1 MPPIE
6 TPIIKSYLSKNDL
19 ARDLVRYELCLDT
32 LEGAI
37 CKGHIYNVVFNDTK
51 FSIGR
56 HVERVLGKA
65 WEESREAFSR
75 PPYQY
80 HNDISMFCGFNQAAG
95 RIKRLSKLPRIPAL
109 DRYIGLL
116 KEIVVIWNTFVELKP
131 LVIKGR
137 RPPENPTDV
146 DLTNTGHC
154 GVCGRLQK
162 LKDHK
167 LVHHGFKISDGRGW
181 YFGYRAGSCFAVG
194 YEPYELSCAANI
206 AYLVKLGEWLK
217 SAEEA
222 YVYLNSGTVEERSTR
237 KARRNLTVFSRG
249 TSLRP
254 HEKSALYIL
263 RLTCTPRRWI
273 LGSCSR
279 FLTESRL
286 LWLCRFY

>member
-1 MPPIE
+1 M
-6 TPIIKSYLSKNDL
+6 
-19 ARDLVRYELCLDT
+19 DT

-37 CKGHIYNVVFNDTK
+37 CKGHIYNVVFNNTK
-51 FSIGR
+51 SSIGR
-56 HVERVLGKA
+56 RVENALGKA

-109 DRYIGLL
+109 DNYIGLL
-116 KEIVVIWNTFVELKP
+116 KEIVIIWNTFVELKP
-131 LVIKGR
+131 LIIKGR
-137 RPPENPTDV
+137 RPPENPTEL

-167 LVHHGFKISDGRGW
+167 LVHHGFKISAGRGW

-222 YVYLNSGTVEERSTR
+222 YVYLNSGTVEERSRLEYAT
-237 KARRNLTVFSRG
+237 KWTATPVVYKKGTPEFDSILAGDISQTAREISTLHFEIDMHTAKVDTWKLQPLPYG
-249 TSLRP
+249 
-254 HEKSALYIL
+254 E
-263 RLTCTPRRWI
+263 
-273 LGSCSR
+273 
-279 FLTESRL
+279 
-286 LWLCRFY
+286 